1 MKKSLSILVLSIL
14 FISILISAQTTTTQ
28 EPGTSTTTEKLLIPK
43 INTKDPTPK
52 IDEKLEEE
60 ITIPTGLKTIT
71 RIGLGINSQEPIPIS
86 NLIIVIALWTF
97 VLIASYS
104 TLKSI
109 QTISQ
114 IAVSISAFCITM
126 IIGSTK
132 AFSVATEKWL
142 ENEDIFIFINGWEFG
157 NLLIT
162 IFALVIVG
170 VVVFWL
176 KEKIKKEIERDQKE
190 EALDTIAE
198 EAKSRLRKK

>member
-1 MKKSLSILVLSIL
+1 MKKGLSILVLSIL
-14 FISILISAQTTTTQ
+14 FLSILISAQTTTTQ
-28 EPGTSTTTEKLLIPK
+28 EPSTTTKETTPIPK

-109 QTISQ
+109 QMISP
-114 IAVSISAFCITM
+114 ISAGISAFCITI

-157 NLLIT
+157 NLIIT
-162 IFALVIVG
+162 ILALVIF
-170 VVVFWL
+170 VVIILRIREKVE
-176 KEKIKKEIERDQKE
+176 KEMREDKKEEV
-190 EALDTIAE
+190 LDAVAE
-198 EAKSRLRKK
+198 ESKSKLKRK